1 MTVRW
6 LFGDQLGPHFLD
18 DGDHPVLLI
27 ESRAVFRRRRFHRQK
42 AHLVLSAMRHRAA
55 ELGERCRYARV
66 DTYREALDERP
77 ASPLTVCHPTSFAAL
92 RLVRARPEV
101 EVLPARGFVTSPEEF
116 AAWAGGR
123 RRLVMEDFY
132 RDVRRRHDILMDA
145 GEPAGGR
152 WNFDAENREPPPKGA
167 AVLPIEPPWWPTED
181 DIDDEV
187 RHDLDRWEREG
198 DVSFVGRD
206 GPRRFAATRAEAES
220 ALDQFLDHRLAAF
233 GPHEDAM
240 LARDAWMAHSLLSA
254 PMNLGLLD
262 PLEVAHGAE
271 RAYRAG
277 TAPLACVEGFVRQ
290 VIGWRDYVWN
300 LYWSQG
306 ESYRHGNALHASA
319 GLPDWFA
326 DLDADAVDANCLS
339 VTLRD
344 LRDHGWVHHI
354 PRLMVLG
361 NYAMQRGWHP
371 AQVLDW
377 FQRCFVDG
385 YDWVMVPNAI
395 GMSQYS
401 DGGVMA
407 TKPYAGGGA
416 YLNRMSDYCG
426 PCRYDPA
433 VRVGDDAC
441 PFTAGYWW
449 FLERNRAEL
458 AGNRRLSQPLAGL
471 NRLKDLDAL
480 VEQEQARGA
489 QAP

>member
-1 MTVRW
+1 MTRW

-18 DGDHPVLLI
+18 AADQPVVMV

-55 ELGERCRYARV
+55 ELGDQCRYLRA
-66 DTYREALDERP
+66 DTYAEALDRVP
-77 ASPLTVCHPTSFAAL
+77 GLALTVCHPTSFAAL
-92 RLVRARPEV
+92 RFVRTRTEV
-101 EVLPARGFVTSPEEF
+101 EMLPARGFVTSQADF
-116 AAWAGGR
+116 ATWADGR

-132 RDVRRRHDILMDA
+132 RDVRRRHAILMDA
-145 GEPAGGR
+145 GEPSGGR
-152 WNFDAENREPPPKGA
+152 WNYDPDNREPPPKGA
-167 AVLPIEPPWWPTED
+167 TSLPVEPPWWPSED

-187 RHDLDRWEREG
+187 RHDLDRWERDG

-206 GPRRFAATRAEAES
+206 GPRRFAATRDEAES
-220 ALDQFLDHRLAAF
+220 ALRQFLEHRLAAF

-240 LARDAWMAHSLLSA
+240 LSADAWMAHSLLSA

-262 PLEVAHGAE
+262 PLEVAHRAE
-271 RAYRAG
+271 QAYRGG
-277 TAPLACVEGFVRQ
+277 TAPLASVEGFVRQ

-300 LYWSQG
+300 LYWHQG
-306 ESYRHGNALHASA
+306 EGYRRGNALHASA
-319 GLPDWFA
+319 RLPAWFA

-339 VTLRD
+339 STLRD

-354 PRLMVLG
+354 PRLMILG

-371 AQVLDW
+371 GDVLDW
-377 FQRCFVDG
+377 FHRCFVDG

-395 GMSQYS
+395 GMSQYG

-407 TKPYAGGGA
+407 TKPYAGGGS
-416 YLNRMSDYCG
+416 YINRMSDYCG
-426 PCRYDPA
+426 PCRYDPK
-433 VRVGDDAC
+433 VRDGTTAC

-449 FLERNRAEL
+449 FLERNRTRL

-471 NRLKDLDAL
+471 NRLSDLDAL
-480 VEQEQARGA
+480 VEQEQVRGE
-489 QAP
+489 QPP